1 MRLEAIVLGYG
12 LGPGGWGLTMVPLP
26 CLGTGHTEDSAAIAD
41 GHGSQWQQEEA
52 AEGEEV
58 VSCHQALKLL
68 LVTLSEG
75 DWTSSADGVEQEQ
88 LPGKRENEYPGC
100 SQKFP
105 SS

>member
-1 MRLEAIVLGYG
+1 
-12 LGPGGWGLTMVPLP
+12 MVPLP